1 MKLILNGN
9 LEFEVARKPK
19 LSGDPIQIPLKDI
32 SELPA
37 EITGEVILQEMI
49 VWPTQETVAPP
60 PPLPEIP
67 EPEIPEETVEGEV
80 IESEEPVEEVT
91 EGEEVVEEGV
101 IPEVPEVPEIPEIP
115 PVEYKEPEPEVF
127 VLYKTN
133 AEDWLRHYV
142 SGNILCFTNKPI
154 PPEPV
159 PPTEEEIRAQLEADA
174 RRRRDSLIAETDWT
188 QVLDAPISA
197 ECREAFRVYR
207 QTLRDVPQQENFP
220 YDIIWPEKPE
230 VVKATP
236 DPVDTAVAVLV
247 GGEE

>member
-9 LEFEVARKPK
+9 LEFEVASKPK
-19 LSGDPIQIPLKDI
+19 LSGDPIQIPLVDA
-32 SELPA
+32 SSLP
-37 EITGEVILQEMI
+37 EVIEGEVILQDMI
-49 VWPTQETVAPP
+49 VWPKEEVIPP
-60 PPLPEIP
+60 TIS

-91 EGEEVVEEGV
+91 EGEEVVEEEV
-101 IPEVPEVPEIPEIP
+101 TPEVPEVLEVPEIP

-142 SGNILCFTNKPI
+142 NGNTLCFTNQ
-154 PPEPV
+154 PV
-159 PPTEEEIRAQLEADA
+159 PAEPTEEEIRAQLEAEA
-174 RRRRDSLIAETDWT
+174 RAQRDSLIAETDWT

-207 QTLRDVPQQENFP
+207 QALRDVPQQENFP

>member
-9 LEFEVARKPK
+9 LEFEVSHKPK
-19 LSGDPIQIPLKDI
+19 LSGDPIQIPLVNA
-32 SELPA
+32 SSLP
-37 EITGEVILQEMI
+37 EVIEGEVILQDMI

-60 PPLPEIP
+60 PPLPEIL
-67 EPEIPEETVEGEV
+67 EPEIPKDTFDGNV
-80 IESEEPVEEVT
+80 IESEESVEK
-91 EGEEVVEEGV
+91 
-101 IPEVPEVPEIPEIP
+101 VPEVPYIP

-133 AEDWLRHYV
+133 AENWLRYYV
-142 SGNILCFTNKPI
+142 NGNTLCFTNTT
-154 PPEPV
+154 ELV
-159 PPTEEEIRAQLEADA
+159 PLTEEEIRAQLEADA
-174 RRRRDSLIAETDWT
+174 RAQRDSLIAETDWT

-197 ECREAFRVYR
+197 ECIEAFRVYR
-207 QTLRDVPQQENFP
+207 QALRDVPQQKNFP

>member
-19 LSGDPIQIPLKDI
+19 LSGDPIQIPLVDA
-32 SELPA
+32 SSLP
-37 EITGEVILQEMI
+37 EVIEGEVILQDMI
-49 VWPTQETVAPP
+49 VWPTNEVIS
-60 PPLPEIP
+60 PEIP
-67 EPEIPEETVEGEV
+67 EPEIPEEIVEGEV
-80 IESEEPVEEVT
+80 VESEETTGEEVTESEETPVEEVP
-91 EGEEVVEEGV
+91 VV
-101 IPEVPEVPEIPEIP
+101 
-115 PVEYKEPEPEVF
+115 KEPEPEVF

-142 SGNILCFTNKPI
+142 NGNTLCFTNKPI

-174 RRRRDSLIAETDWT
+174 RRRRDSLISETDWT
-188 QVLDAPISA
+188 QVLDSPISA

-207 QTLRDVPQQENFP
+207 QALRDVPQQENFP